1 MDDDSKYKYLFK
13 VVLIGD
19 ASVGKTCL
27 LRRYAKGLF
36 IGNPGATIGVDF
48 MMKNVDINDEVIKLQ
63 LWDTAGQERFRSL
76 THSYYNNAHAVVIVY
91 DITNKRSF
99 ENLPSWLDDVH
110 RYCKKDAIKL
120 LVGNKKDLN
129 DKREVDCNMAKE
141 IGSACDIVTMETS
154 AKDDENVD
162 ILFDSIAMELSQRLK
177 NTDDEERPVALSKDV
192 QTITIKTNTNNCINN
207 NSEKLAYPTSC
218 CKM

>member
-1 MDDDSKYKYLFK
+1 
-13 VVLIGD
+13 V
-19 ASVGKTCL
+19 ASPQPRTQGST
-27 LRRYAKGLF
+27 YA
-36 IGNPGATIGVDF
+36 PGAAGGCHHRFHQAHVHF
-48 MMKNVDINDEVIKLQ
+48 LFDILQLQ

-99 ENLPSWLDDVH
+99 ENLPLWLDDVQ

-129 DKREVDCNMAKE
+129 EQRQIDFDMAKE
-141 IGSACDIVTMETS
+141 IGCACDIVTMETS

-162 ILFDSIAMELSQRLK
+162 VLFDSIAMELSQRLK
-177 NTDDEERPVALSKDV
+177 NTDNEDSTTVLNDR
-192 QTITIKTNTNNCINN
+192 QTIIIKTNNNNCISNN
-207 NSEKLAYPTSC
+207 NSEKLPYVASC
-218 CKM
+218 CKV

>member
-1 MDDDSKYKYLFK
+1 MQ
-13 VVLIGD
+13 
-19 ASVGKTCL
+19 
-27 LRRYAKGLF
+27 
-36 IGNPGATIGVDF
+36 
-48 MMKNVDINDEVIKLQ
+48 LQ

-99 ENLPSWLDDVH
+99 ENLPLWLDDVQ

-129 DKREVDCNMAKE
+129 DQRQVECDMAKE

-162 ILFDSIAMELSQRLK
+162 VLFDSIALELSQRLK
-177 NTDDEERPVALSKDV
+177 NTDDEESTAVLTDE
-192 QTITIKTNTNNCINN
+192 QTITIKTNNNCINN
-207 NSEKLAYPTSC
+207 NNEKLPYTTSC
-218 CKM
+218 CKI

>member
-1 MDDDSKYKYLFK
+1 MYNTVNFPTLQ
-13 VVLIGD
+13 
-19 ASVGKTCL
+19 
-27 LRRYAKGLF
+27 
-36 IGNPGATIGVDF
+36 
-48 MMKNVDINDEVIKLQ
+48 LQ

-99 ENLPSWLDDVH
+99 ENLPVWLDDVQ
-110 RYCKKDAIKL
+110 RYCRKDAIKI

-129 DKREVDCNMAKE
+129 DERQVDCNMAKE

-162 ILFDSIAMELSQRLK
+162 VLFDSIAMELSQRLK
-177 NTDDEERPVALSKDV
+177 HTQDEESTTGFKDV
-192 QTITIKTNTNNCINN
+192 ETVIIKTNNNNCVNN
-207 NSEKLAYPTSC
+207 NSEKLPYTASC
-218 CKM
+218 CKV

>member
-1 MDDDSKYKYLFK
+1 MALWWHHYRFHQAHVQFLF
-13 VVLIGD
+13 
-19 ASVGKTCL
+19 
-27 LRRYAKGLF
+27 
-36 IGNPGATIGVDF
+36 
-48 MMKNVDINDEVIKLQ
+48 DILQLQ

-99 ENLPSWLDDVH
+99 ENLPLWLDDVQ

-129 DKREVDCNMAKE
+129 EQRQIDFDMAKE
-141 IGSACDIVTMETS
+141 IGCACDIVTMETS

-162 ILFDSIAMELSQRLK
+162 VLFDSIAMELSQRLK
-177 NTDDEERPVALSKDV
+177 NTDNEDSTTVLNDR
-192 QTITIKTNTNNCINN
+192 QTITIKTNNNNCISNN
-207 NSEKLAYPTSC
+207 NSEKLPYVASC
-218 CKM
+218 CKV

>member
-1 MDDDSKYKYLFK
+1 MQ
-13 VVLIGD
+13 
-19 ASVGKTCL
+19 
-27 LRRYAKGLF
+27 
-36 IGNPGATIGVDF
+36 
-48 MMKNVDINDEVIKLQ
+48 LQ

-76 THSYYNNAHAVVIVY
+76 THSYYNSAHAVVIVY

-99 ENLPSWLDDVH
+99 ENLPLWLDDVQ

-162 ILFDSIAMELSQRLK
+162 ILFDSIAMELSRRLR
-177 NTDDEERPVALSKDV
+177 NTDDEERSIAISKDV
-192 QTITIKTNTNNCINN
+192 RTVTVKNNINNCINN
-207 NSEKLAYPTSC
+207 NSEKLAYTTSC
-218 CKM
+218 CKV

>member
-1 MDDDSKYKYLFK
+1 LQ
-13 VVLIGD
+13 
-19 ASVGKTCL
+19 
-27 LRRYAKGLF
+27 
-36 IGNPGATIGVDF
+36 
-48 MMKNVDINDEVIKLQ
+48 LQ

-99 ENLPSWLDDVH
+99 ENLPLWLDDVQ

-129 DKREVDCNMAKE
+129 DQRQVECDMAKE

-162 ILFDSIAMELSQRLK
+162 VLFDSIALELSQRLK
-177 NTDDEERPVALSKDV
+177 NTDDEESTAVLTDE
-192 QTITIKTNTNNCINN
+192 QTITIKTNNNCINN
-207 NSEKLAYPTSC
+207 NNEKLPYTTSC
-218 CKM
+218 CKI

>member
-1 MDDDSKYKYLFK
+1 LQ
-13 VVLIGD
+13 
-19 ASVGKTCL
+19 
-27 LRRYAKGLF
+27 
-36 IGNPGATIGVDF
+36 
-48 MMKNVDINDEVIKLQ
+48 LQ

-99 ENLPSWLDDVH
+99 ENLPLWLDDVQ

-129 DKREVDCNMAKE
+129 DQRQVECDMAKE

-162 ILFDSIAMELSQRLK
+162 VLFDSIALELSQRLK
-177 NTDDEERPVALSKDV
+177 NTDDEESTVVLTDE
-192 QTITIKTNTNNCINN
+192 QTITIKTNNNCINN
-207 NSEKLAYPTSC
+207 NNEKLPYTTSC
-218 CKM
+218 CKI